1 MRTATDAAG
10 VTAELA
16 AVPAHERVALVDP
29 RFVGHAHA
37 LRLALTDPRF
47 PAATVRGALTAQ
59 PEARAVLVRAVTAAA
74 ATART
79 SDGGAPTAAPAPGSA
94 ESPEHVAAS
103 TVVPTTVPDRA
114 EETQPPVGSAPGPG
128 ADDRSGDAGA
138 PGAAVAS
145 GAADRADAAVHAP
158 DAAHASGEYA
168 ESRSRTRPSGA
179 ATALGAAA
187 APTTAGAVGRA
198 TRTDAPGTTAPDR
211 AAGTGVRAGGA
222 AHAADSFATRS
233 PSESSAEVATMG
245 AANAPNAAAPGE
257 AAHVAS
263 PDRTADGLAAPSRSV
278 APAEVAATH
287 GAADAHSWVDDI
299 AAALDAGGVALHR
312 PELGVLVASVPAD
325 ALSRAKAQDAVDAV
339 DDERVRLRSAV
350 KARDGFFTTFC
361 ISPYSRYIARW
372 CARRGLTPNQVT
384 TASLLTALIAA
395 ACAATG
401 TRPGF
406 VSAGVLLIASFVL
419 DCTDGQLA
427 RYSLQYS
434 TLGAWLDATFDRAKE
449 YAYYAGLALG
459 AARADGDDVWAL
471 ALGAMVLQTCR
482 HVVDFAFN
490 EANHDATGNTSPTA
504 ALSGRLDSVGWTVWV
519 RRMIVL
525 PIGERWAM
533 IAVLTAFTTPR
544 ITFYATL
551 IGCAL
556 AACYTTAG
564 RVLRSLTRRAGRTDR
579 AARALA
585 ELADSGPLAELVA
598 KAAPRGA
605 SSYLAPVSAA
615 LGATAVLAG
624 AAATGFGSWVPVGC
638 AVLYAVLAGVAVTAP
653 LKGPLDWLVPP
664 LFRAAEYGTILILAA
679 CSEVNGAL
687 PAAFGLVAAVAYH
700 HYDTVYRIR
709 GGTGAPPHR
718 LVRAI
723 GGHEGRT
730 VAVTAAAALLHHQ
743 NQGFT
748 IALTALAAALAL
760 AVLIESIRFWVSS
773 GAPAVHDESGEPA

>member
-1 MRTATDAAG
+1 MRTANDAAG

-29 RFVGHAHA
+29 RFVGHVHT

-47 PAATVRGALTAQ
+47 PAAAVRGALSVQ
-59 PEARAVLVRAVTAAA
+59 PEARTALARAVTAAA
-74 ATART
+74 ATARI
-79 SDGGAPTAAPAPGSA
+79 SGSGGGAPTAAPARALGPA
-94 ESPEHVAAS
+94 ESLERETA
-103 TVVPTTVPDRA
+103 PTGAPATVPGRA
-114 EETQPPVGSAPGPG
+114 GQARPPLGSAPRPG
-128 ADDRSGDAGA
+128 VDAGGGDAGA
-138 PGAAVAS
+138 AS
-145 GAADRADAAVHAP
+145 SADA
-158 DAAHASGEYA
+158 AAHASGEYA
-168 ESRSRTRPSGA
+168 ESRSRTRPSG
-179 ATALGAAA
+179 TAA
-187 APTTAGAVGRA
+187 AP
-198 TRTDAPGTTAPDR
+198 
-211 AAGTGVRAGGA
+211 GA
-222 AHAADSFATRS
+222 ADALT
-233 PSESSAEVATMG
+233 
-245 AANAPNAAAPGE
+245 AAAPGE
-257 AAHVAS
+257 AAHGAS
-263 PDRTADGLAAPSRSV
+263 PDRAAGVYADAVQSRSV
-278 APAEVAATH
+278 APAEVAAMRDA
-287 GAADAHSWVDDI
+287 GAHSRVDDL
-299 AAALDAGGVALHR
+299 AAALDAEGVPVHR
-312 PELGVLVASVPAD
+312 PELGVLVAAVPAD

-350 KARDGFFTTFC
+350 KSRDGFFTTFC

-544 ITFYATL
+544 ITFYVL
-551 IGCAL
+551 LVGCAL

-564 RVLRSLTRRAGRTDR
+564 RVLRSLTRRAERTDR
-579 AARALA
+579 AAHALA
-585 ELADSGPLAELVA
+585 ELADTGPLAELVA
-598 KAAPRGA
+598 KAASRGP
-605 SSYLAPVSAA
+605 SSYLAPLSAA
-615 LGATAVLAG
+615 LGAAAVLAG
-624 AAATGFGSWVPVGC
+624 TAAAGFGSWVPVGC
-638 AVLYAVLAGVAVTAP
+638 AVLYAVLAGVAVAAP

-664 LFRAAEYGTILILAA
+664 LFRAAEYGVILILAA

-687 PAAFGLVAAVAYH
+687 PAAFGLIAAVAYH

-709 GGTGAPPHR
+709 GGTGAPPHL

-730 VAVTAAAALLHHQ
+730 VAVTAAAALLHHR

-760 AVLIESIRFWVSS
+760 AVLTESIRFWVSS
-773 GAPAVHDESGEPA
+773 GAPAVHDETGEPA